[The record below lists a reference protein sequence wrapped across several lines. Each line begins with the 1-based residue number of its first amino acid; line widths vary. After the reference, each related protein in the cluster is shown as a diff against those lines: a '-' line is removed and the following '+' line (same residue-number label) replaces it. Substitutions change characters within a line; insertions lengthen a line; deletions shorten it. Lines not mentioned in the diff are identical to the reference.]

1 MRQQSKEY
9 IVILFIVGVLVLN
22 YPMLELFDRPWMP
35 FGIPLLYLYLYLVWF
50 VLIVLLVVVV
60 QHSEIQPDRPMTPRA
75 ENASQAESATAS
87 PDRRQAGDAGP
98 AESP

>member
-9 IVILFIVGVLVLN
+9 IVILFIIGGLVLN
-22 YPMLELFDRPWMP
+22 YPMLELFDRPWML

-60 QHSEIQPDRPMTPRA
+60 QHSEIQPDRPKAPQS
-75 ENASQAESATAS
+75 ESVSQAESEAAS
-87 PDRRQAGDAGP
+87 AERRQAGDAGP